1 MNWLKAPSPEA
12 DAALRALE
20 ERRNAASNDALRV
33 ADAMIAGVRARGDAF
48 AAEQIARFDG
58 VSITPDEIRIAP
70 RETTI
75 DRDLARPLD
84 IAIARVEAFHRQQL
98 PSSYAWE
105 NVIHRVRPLQ
115 RAGIYVPGGR
125 AVYVSTLIMCAV
137 PARIAGVPEIVV
149 ATTPSAAEK
158 DELHYV
164 CNRLGIREIYRCG
177 GAAGIAAMALGT

>member
-58 VSITPDEIRIAP
+58 VSITP
-70 RETTI
+70 REPTI
-75 DRDLARPLD
+75 DRDLARALD
-84 IAIARVEAFHRQQL
+84 IAIARVEAFHPQQL

-115 RAGIYVPGGR
+115 
-125 AVYVSTLIMCAV
+125 
-137 PARIAGVPEIVV
+137 
-149 ATTPSAAEK
+149 
-158 DELHYV
+158 
-164 CNRLGIREIYRCG
+164 
-177 GAAGIAAMALGT
+177 